1 MTLSKC
7 YVVKG
12 NDKSKVLQERFLL
25 YTGKK
30 RSIFNLPESGKVLVM
45 DYRTAG
51 ESHGAGILTL
61 VEDFPAGLTIDTDL
75 INAELK
81 RRQGGYGRGERQQ
94 IEADTVEILTGVW
107 RGISTGAPI
116 ALWIKNRDHRID
128 SAPDIVQPRPGHAD
142 LAGAVKY
149 GLPIR
154 PIMERASARE
164 TAGRVA
170 AGALAKCILNSACVL
185 AAPREKAT
193 RCAAKTQAC
202 ITIIGFVKSI
212 GSFMLPENSDFLPEE
227 LLQRRNKSELYTLF
241 PERDAELKK
250 MIDDVAESGDTV
262 GGIIEVR
269 VFGVPIG
276 LGSHVQ
282 WCDKLDGKLAQAVMS
297 IQAIKGVEIG
307 LGFESTRTLGSE
319 MHDPIGFEQGFIR
332 KTNNA
337 GGIEG
342 GMSNGQ
348 PIILRAAMKPIPT
361 LRKPL
366 ESIDWATKEPSPA
379 VYERRDVCAVT
390 AASVVVENVVA
401 WVIANEILAESAT
414 LSPKN

>member
-1 MTLSKC
+1 M
-7 YVVKG
+7 
-12 NDKSKVLQERFLL
+12 E
-25 YTGKK
+25 
-30 RSIFNLPESGKVLVM
+30 
-45 DYRTAG
+45 YRTAG
-51 ESHGAGILTL
+51 ESHGQGILAF
-61 VEDFPAGLTIDTDL
+61 VEHFPAGLTIDTAL
-75 INAELK
+75 INTELQ
-81 RRQGGYGRGERQQ
+81 RRQGGYGRGERQK
-94 IEADTVEILTGVW
+94 IETDTVEILTGIW

-116 ALWIKNRDHRID
+116 TLWIANRDCRID
-128 SAPDIVQPRPGHAD
+128 TAPDVAQPRPGHAD
-142 LAGAVKY
+142 LAGSLKY

-154 PIMERASARE
+154 PILERASARE

-170 AGALAKCILNSACVL
+170 AGALAKQILKQHS
-185 AAPREKAT
+185 
-193 RCAAKTQAC
+193 
-202 ITIIGFVKSI
+202 ITVIGFVKSI
-212 GSFMLPENSDFLPEE
+212 GTFVLPTTDDFSPEE
-227 LLQRRNKSELYTLF
+227 LLERRNKSELYTVF
-241 PERDAELKK
+241 PEKDAELKK
-250 MIDDVAESGDTV
+250 MIDNVAQSKDSV

-307 LGFESTRTLGSE
+307 LGFESARVLGSS
-319 MHDPIGFEQGFIR
+319 MHDPIGFDPAQEKSANRGFVR

-361 LRKPL
+361 LLKPL
-366 ESIDWATKEPSPA
+366 ESIELATKQPMPA
-379 VYERRDVCAVT
+379 VYERSDVCAVP

-401 WVIANEILAESAT
+401 WEIANEWERFVDCTQIDYQFCPPTS
-414 LSPKN
+414 K

>member
-1 MTLSKC
+1 M
-7 YVVKG
+7 
-12 NDKSKVLQERFLL
+12 N
-25 YTGKK
+25 
-30 RSIFNLPESGKVLVM
+30 
-45 DYRTAG
+45 YRTAG

-61 VEDFPAGLTIDTDL
+61 VEHFPAGLTIDTDL

-81 RRQGGYGRGERQQ
+81 RRQGGYGRGGRQK
-94 IEADTVEILTGVW
+94 IEADTVELLTGIW
-107 RGISTGAPI
+107 RGLSTGAPI
-116 ALWIKNRDHRID
+116 ALWIKNRDHRLD
-128 SAPDIVQPRPGHAD
+128 TAPDIMQPRPGHAD

-154 PIMERASARE
+154 PILERASARE

-170 AGALAKCILNSACVL
+170 AGALAKHILIQNN
-185 AAPREKAT
+185 
-193 RCAAKTQAC
+193 
-202 ITIIGFVKSI
+202 ITVVGFVQSI
-212 GSFMLPENSDFLPEE
+212 GSFTLPNGDNFQERDLI
-227 LLQRRNKSELYTLF
+227 QRRNQSELYTVF
-241 PERDAELKK
+241 PEKDGELKK
-250 MIDDVAESGDTV
+250 MIDGIAESGDTV

-297 IQAIKGVEIG
+297 IQAMKGVEIG
-307 LGFESTRTLGSE
+307 LGFESAQTLGSA
-319 MHDPIGFEQGFIR
+319 MHDPIGYDQGFIR

-361 LRKPL
+361 LLKPL
-366 ESIDWATKEPSPA
+366 ESVDWATKEPSPA
-379 VYERRDVCAVT
+379 VYERSDVCAVP

-401 WVIANEILAESAT
+401 WEIANELLKTNTAT
-414 LSPKN
+414 E

>member
-1 MTLSKC
+1 
-7 YVVKG
+7 
-12 NDKSKVLQERFLL
+12 
-25 YTGKK
+25 
-30 RSIFNLPESGKVLVM
+30 M

-51 ESHGAGILTL
+51 ESHGKGILAL
-61 VEDFPAGLTIDTDL
+61 VEDFPAGLTINTDL
-75 INAELK
+75 INAELQ
-81 RRQGGYGRGERQQ
+81 RRQGGYGRGDRQK
-94 IEADTVEILTGVW
+94 IETDTVEILTGIW

-116 ALWIKNRDHRID
+116 ALWIKNRDCRID
-128 SAPDIVQPRPGHAD
+128 TAPDITQPRPGHAD
-142 LAGAVKY
+142 LAGSIKY

-154 PIMERASARE
+154 PILERASARE

-170 AGALAKCILNSACVL
+170 AGALAKQILH
-185 AAPREKAT
+185 
-193 RCAAKTQAC
+193 QHG
-202 ITIIGFVKSI
+202 ITVVGFVKSI
-212 GSFMLPENSDFLPEE
+212 GAFTLPTEDAFPLDGLPPEE
-227 LLQRRNKSELYTLF
+227 LRERRNQSELYTVF
-241 PERDAELKK
+241 PEKDTELKK
-250 MIDDVAESGDTV
+250 MIDGIAASGDSV

-307 LGFESTRTLGSE
+307 LGFETAQTLGSA
-319 MHDPIGFEQGFIR
+319 MHDPIGFEPALETSPCQGFVR

-342 GMSNGQ
+342 GISNGQ

-361 LRKPL
+361 LLKPL
-366 ESIDWATKEPSPA
+366 GSIDLSTKQPMPA
-379 VYERRDVCAVT
+379 VYERSDVCAVP

-401 WVIANEILAESAT
+401 WEIAKELVAEG
-414 LSPKN
+414 NRC